1 MDHEAGKR
9 LVPGVAERFGE
20 IESVRAVALAGSR
33 GAGASDGESDFD
45 LYIYSEQEIRTAFRR
60 ELLGDEAEI
69 DNRFWEPG
77 DEAVDAE
84 TGVKVDIMYRS
95 PRWIEDQLDRVLA
108 RHEASVGYST
118 CFWFN
123 VLHSEVLV
131 DRAGWYAGLRERACK
146 PYPEE
151 LRRAIVGKNWPILRR
166 NQSSYRRQIELA
178 LRRED
183 AFSVLHRVTALLAS
197 FFDIWFTVER
207 KPHPGEKRLLAH
219 LPEEWGRRVKD
230 VLESDRAT
238 LLERIDALLDP
249 LDQRLQVEGLI

>member
-9 LVPGVAERFGE
+9 LVTGLAEKFGE
-20 IESVRAVALAGSR
+20 IKSVRAVALAGSR
-33 GAGASDGESDFD
+33 GAGNSDGESDFD
-45 LYIYSEQEIRTAFRR
+45 LYVYSEQEIPTAFRR

-77 DEAVDAE
+77 DEAVEAQ
-84 TGVKVDIMYRS
+84 TGAKLDIMYRS
-95 PRWIEDQLDRVLA
+95 PGWIEDQLDRVLS
-108 RHEASVGYST
+108 RHEGSIGYST

-123 VLHSEVLV
+123 VLHSEALL
-131 DRAGWYAGLRERACK
+131 DRERWYARLQEWARV

-151 LRRAIVGKNWPILRR
+151 LRRAIVAKNWPILRR

-178 LRRED
+178 LRRGD
-183 AFSVLHRVTALLAS
+183 AFGVQHRITALLVS
-197 FFDIWFTVER
+197 VFDVWFALKS
-207 KPHPGEKRLLAH
+207 KPHPGEKRLLAQ

-230 VLESDRAT
+230 LLESDRAT

-249 LDQRLQVEGLI
+249 LDRRLLVEGLI